1 MTTATTCITADRT
14 TEAPKATNIN
24 VFPQS
29 SFSIFLPFFCE
40 GHLIRNTSFLMLY
53 MHIDYSNEK
62 MKRIIIYLYLYSK
75 LRQYTWVKICN
86 NHLKSDVYAKVRWSI
101 LKSNG
106 LPRQSSVLAEYVYY
120 VPSWRRPW
128 RHCSYQF
135 NTNNKT
141 WILEKE
147 TSGEK
152 QQ

>member
-1 MTTATTCITADRT
+1 M
-14 TEAPKATNIN
+14 
-24 VFPQS
+24 
-29 SFSIFLPFFCE
+29 
-40 GHLIRNTSFLMLY
+40 
-53 MHIDYSNEK
+53 
-62 MKRIIIYLYLYSK
+62 
-75 LRQYTWVKICN
+75 VKICN

-120 VPSWRRPW
+120 VPSWRRLW

-135 NTNNKT
+135 KINNKT